1 MTEEEIKQAL
11 KDWEEHQKRKA
22 EVAARAKR

>member
-11 KDWEEHQKRKA
+11 ADLEEHQKRKT
-22 EVAARAKR
+22 EVAQRAKK